1 MSRMA
6 MVRPSLKVSKV
17 IHFGGFFGLFC
28 NLKDI
33 AREAAARWV
42 RASSGSA
49 ESTMT
54 KSPGKPT
61 RPRPSQADEILHWK
75 DYRGGRMAVTPNGRF
90 GWKADIS

>member
-1 MSRMA
+1 

-17 IHFGGFFGLFC
+17 THFGGFFGLFC
-28 NLKDI
+28 KLKYI

-49 ESTMT
+49 DSTMT

-61 RPRPSQADEILHWK
+61 CSRPSQAEEILHWK
-75 DYRGGRMAVTPNGRF
+75 DYRGGRMAATPNVRF
-90 GWKADIS
+90 GWKADNKCSLP